1 MRFKDITGNIPYP
14 HQEATYEALKRGESV
29 ILRAPT
35 GCGKS
40 EAAYIPFIDLRGKSL
55 PKRMIYTLP
64 MRALV
69 NSLGDRFKRYTSEI
83 DVKVQHGKR
92 TESQLFDADCIVAT
106 LDQVITSYACAPLS
120 LSVRYGNIP
129 AGGVAGSFIVFDEV
143 HTFEPL
149 LGLQSSL
156 ILAERM
162 KNLGLPFVI
171 MTATLPSIFML
182 SLAERTNSRIIEVDE
197 HSIPVR
203 LKRKVIL
210 NQNLENVLSPERVLS
225 LYNKEH
231 PGRLLV
237 VCNTV
242 SRAIDLYRGLKGK
255 IKPNPILIHSRYFD
269 DDRAKTEENIERL
282 FGKNGQ
288 EKAILISTQVI
299 EVGMDISCDLL
310 LSELAPIDSLI
321 QRAGRCAR
329 WGGKGEVVVFGVPH
343 NAPYDKKLLDLTKQ
357 TIFSHQGEKL
367 TWNLEKQMVDDVLE
381 QTFNSLANP
390 EFRGKAMMYL
400 SKAAFEGRSSI
411 AEKAVRDALLV
422 EVSIHDNPSKLGN
435 LVLSLP
441 KCKIHSYTLKKFINK
456 AKPKV
461 WLIEIDRKVEDDY
474 RANTESI
481 PLLSAAEVKPNNFYV
496 IHSLYASYN
505 PEEGL
510 ILGQKGSPLSLLIGE
525 PRSADAVFKN
535 IPLETWQEHSLRT
548 VRVFEE
554 KILPEEDFVYSKLA
568 FWLGESKEVVLN
580 LFKFAMVVHD
590 LGKLNASWQRA
601 IGANNEFLA
610 HSGEIGKIK
619 LPPHA
624 TVSAYIL
631 RDYLRKEWGSILGDS
646 VVFAIAHHHSVRAA
660 KVPQYKLQDGWYD
673 EVCSVLSKT
682 VEIKL
687 PWEDLK
693 NFEIQGCKTTLSN
706 HFPSFEKEKSYTT
719 YLILSRALR
728 LADRRAT
735 ST

>member
-1 MRFKDITGNIPYP
+1 MKFKEITGNNPYP
-14 HQEATYEALKRGESV
+14 HQEATFEALKKGESV

-35 GCGKS
+35 GSGKS
-40 EAAYIPFIDLRGKSL
+40 EAAYIPFVNLRGKSL
-55 PKRMIYTLP
+55 PKRMIYALP

-69 NSLGDRFKRYTSEI
+69 NSLCDRFKKYTSEI

-171 MTATLPSIFML
+171 MTATLPSKFML
-182 SLAERTNSRIIEVDE
+182 SLAEKINSRIIEVDE
-197 HSIPVR
+197 YSIPVR
-203 LKRKVIL
+203 LKRKVIF
-210 NQNLENVLSPERVLS
+210 NQNLENGLSPQRVLS

-231 PGRLLV
+231 SGRLIV

-255 IKPNPILIHSRYFD
+255 IEPNPILIHSRYFD

-288 EKAILISTQVI
+288 EKAILITTQVI

-329 WGGKGEVVVFGVPH
+329 WGGKGEVVIFGIPH
-343 NAPYDKKLLDLTKQ
+343 NAPYDKELMDLTKQ
-357 TIFSHQGEKL
+357 TIFEHHGEIL
-367 TWNLEKQMVDDVLE
+367 TWDLEKQMVDDVLE
-381 QTFNSLANP
+381 QTFNSLADP
-390 EFRGKAMMYL
+390 ESRGKAMMYL
-400 SKAAFEGRSSI
+400 SEGAFKGKASL
-411 AEKAVRDALLV
+411 AEKAVRDALMV
-422 EVSIHDNPSKLGN
+422 EVSIHDNPSELEN
-435 LVLSLP
+435 LVLALP
-441 KCKIHSYTLKKFINK
+441 KCKIHSYTFKKFINET
-456 AKPKV
+456 KPKG

-474 RANTESI
+474 RATVESI
-481 PLLSAAEVKPNNFYV
+481 PLRSAADVQPNNFYV
-496 IHSLYASYN
+496 IHSSYASYN

-510 ILGQKGSPLSLLIGE
+510 ILGQKGSPPSQLVRELK
-525 PRSADAVFKN
+525 SADSDFKK

-548 VRVFEE
+548 VRAFEE

-568 FWLGESKEVVLN
+568 FWLSKSKEAVLE

-590 LGKLNASWQRA
+590 LGKLNDSWQRA
-601 IGANNEFLA
+601 IGADNEFLA
-610 HSGEIGKIK
+610 HSGEIGKIR

-646 VVFAIAHHHSVRAA
+646 VFFAIAHHHSVRAA
-660 KVPQYKLQDGWYD
+660 KVPQYKLRDGWYD
-673 EVCSVLSKT
+673 EVCRVLSKT

-687 PWEDLK
+687 PWQDVK
-693 NFEIQGCKTTLSN
+693 KFEIQESNTTLSN

-735 ST
+735 SI